1 MTENNTTISS
11 NDPINENNLNK
22 TEKEEDSKDLEIV
35 QNLQNINVDS
45 EDLTSLIKDLQTF
58 ESLLSNVCYIFK
70 NEVFQILKKLIEK
83 DNIKIHL
90 ILSRIYI
97 NIISHDSLYN
107 NYLMFDKEDK
117 NKIEKVDR
125 LIQLI

>member
-45 EDLTSLIKDLQTF
+45 EDLTSLIKD
-58 ESLLSNVCYIFK
+58 
-70 NEVFQILKKLIEK
+70 
-83 DNIKIHL
+83 
-90 ILSRIYI
+90 
-97 NIISHDSLYN
+97 
-107 NYLMFDKEDK
+107 
-117 NKIEKVDR
+117 
-125 LIQLI
+125 

>member
-1 MTENNTTISS
+1 M
-11 NDPINENNLNK
+11 
-22 TEKEEDSKDLEIV
+22 
-35 QNLQNINVDS
+35 
-45 EDLTSLIKDLQTF
+45 QTF

-70 NEVFQILKKLIEK
+70 NEVFQIFGKLIQKE
-83 DNIKIHL
+83 NIKIHL

-97 NIISHDSLYN
+97 DIISHYSLYN